1 MESEYRWSPD
11 VEKRVIALLRVGC
24 KAVVIC
30 EQIGC
35 SARTARRLIDR
46 WKSGHPLSHEEKVRV
61 PSRAYFKS
69 DERVAR
75 SGYRWVSDFNTLS
88 PDEREAHR
96 AAIHERADAGWS
108 TERIADRFKMR
119 VSIVRRILAERDGEM
134 VEDDDVH
141 VLPRTPLLP
150 WPRINAS
157 HDDWPEDQSFE
168 DCSKAV
174 RADTAGEKIVGLS
187 HVYRMTRGEMHQQS
201 LSSSTASWAAI

>member
-1 MESEYRWSPD
+1 MEPYRWSPEI
-11 VEKRVIALLRVGC
+11 EKRVIALLRVGC
-24 KAVVIC
+24 SATVIC
-30 EQIGC
+30 EQVRC
-35 SARTARRLIDR
+35 SERTARRLIDR
-46 WKSGHPLSHEEKVRV
+46 WKSGRPLSQAEKVRV

-69 DERVAR
+69 DKLVAN

-119 VSIVRRILAERDGEM
+119 VSIVRRILAERDGEV
-134 VEDDDVH
+134 VEDDDVP

-157 HDDWPEDQSFE
+157 HDDWPADQPFE
-168 DCSKAV
+168 DCPKAIK
-174 RADTAGEKIVGLS
+174 ADTAGEKMVGLS
-187 HVYRMTRGEMHQQS
+187 HVYRYTRNALDRQS
-201 LSSSTASWAAI
+201 YCSNASAWAAL